1 MFVVILAIPL
11 VAVKPMQEGV
21 GKRCMHSATG
31 AEFVESVGRV
41 WVHLEERL
49 NIEQFGGSWL
59 CQVLKKTVL
68 EVGSG
73 EGAYLKGRL
82 LLSVVALSFHQW
94 ERKWGMMSLRP

>member
-1 MFVVILAIPL
+1 M
-11 VAVKPMQEGV
+11 KPMQEGV
-21 GKRCMHSATG
+21 VEGCMHSVTKDKL
-31 AEFVESVGRV
+31 VESVGHVR
-41 WVHLEERL
+41 VHLEEWS
-49 NIEQFGGSWL
+49 NIEQFGGSQL
-59 CQVLKKTVL
+59 CRVLKKTVL